1 MNYFVILCNSRWR
14 TVWLGILFGYK
25 VIVQIIG
32 VFLAFRI
39 RKVTV
44 RDLAS
49 VVAISHMNYDLEITS
64 ATCDPLPQIKMLND
78 SKEISATLYLSSII
92 LAIVILISFILS
104 NYLNVYGASFAI
116 GIPTSSTVV
125 LLVVFV
131 SKVGPS
137 FTYGCSQEKE
147 I

>member
-44 RDLAS
+44 RDSAS
-49 VVAISHMNYDLEITS
+49 VVAISHMNYDLEIT
-64 ATCDPLPQIKMLND
+64 ACDPPPQIKMLND